1 MNASSI
7 VTIALTDP
15 GEGLTE
21 AEILEI
27 KVAVG
32 DRLEINDPVVEVET
46 AKSAVELPSHVAGTV
61 VEILVAVGEEVPVGA
76 PLMRVD
82 TTGGS
87 APSPAPAAPSGAAP
101 EADPSAAELSAQATE

>member
-61 VEILVAVGEEVPVGA
+61 VAILVAVGDEVPVGTG
-76 PLMRVD
+76 LLQVD
-82 TTGGS
+82 TDGG
-87 APSPAPAAPSGAAP
+87 AAPAPAGA
-101 EADPSAAELSAQATE
+101 

>member
-46 AKSAVELPSHVAGTV
+46 KSEAKRS
-61 VEILVAVGEEVPVGA
+61 
-76 PLMRVD
+76 
-82 TTGGS
+82 
-87 APSPAPAAPSGAAP
+87 
-101 EADPSAAELSAQATE
+101 